1 MDGNN
6 MNMPNMDGANLEG
19 STKILNFEEFCAAQ
33 SGGMVTPAMVDSEP
47 TPEPEIPVATIE
59 PESGDDV
66 TVLDDTDASAEK
78 PAEPEGGEKP
88 EETPAVD

>member
-1 MDGNN
+1 
-6 MNMPNMDGANLEG
+6 MNMPSMDGANLGG

-33 SGGMVTPAMVDSEP
+33 SGGMAAPAEMPTEEP
-47 TPEPEIPVATIE
+47 AAPEMPATEPEG
-59 PESGDDV
+59 GDDV
-66 TVLDDTDASAEK
+66 TVLDDTDATAT